1 MCLKEKAYLLTC
13 AIGCATMNLIDNLF
27 YSKGVF
33 AMEKTYELTLDDK
46 DTLTAIGKAL
56 SSKTR
61 LEILKLLNTHKLN
74 VNDVAA
80 RIGIPASSAAVDI
93 RILASA
99 GLIATELVP
108 GTRGSS
114 KLCYRSTSNVTV
126 NFTTTDTKYLD

>member
-1 MCLKEKAYLLTC
+1 
-13 AIGCATMNLIDNLF
+13 
-27 YSKGVF
+27 
-33 AMEKTYELTLDDK
+33 MEKTYELTLDDK

>member
-1 MCLKEKAYLLTC
+1 M
-13 AIGCATMNLIDNLF
+13 D
-27 YSKGVF
+27 
-33 AMEKTYELTLDDK
+33 KTYDLTLDDK
-46 DTLTAIGKAL
+46 DTLTAIGRAL

-80 RIGIPASSAAVDI
+80 IIGIPASSAAVDI

-99 GLIATELVP
+99 GLIDTELVP

-114 KLCYRSTSNVTV
+114 KLCYKSTSNVTV